1 MWILIHVMQF
11 YAMVGTHL
19 TTIEAQP
26 ENLEVCGVKLSASI
40 ADLESYR
47 GLPPAFSYLF
57 LVDLPSMAVEEKARI
72 FSCQV
77 GCSFRVSQVQAP
89 APCYPRRS
97 LGTQWLRSFLP
108 LAGGSHSLHK
118 VPRYLILVLVCSTG
132 GVALFVHLFW
142 LNFAILTVKNTA
154 ASLSSAAFT
163 FCLVKSKLIRHDR
176 RFLCQ
181 IRQEICMLK
190 TQKMLSLLIG
200 IGMSMTPNNGPAD
213 QRNNCSLF
221 PILLMDLCKITK
233 ICLLTVKGPF
243 IRT

>member
-1 MWILIHVMQF
+1 
-11 YAMVGTHL
+11 MVGTHL

-97 LGTQWLRSFLP
+97 SGTQWLRSFLP

-142 LNFAILTVKNTA
+142 LNFAILIVKNTA
-154 ASLSSAAFT
+154 ASLSSPAFT
-163 FCLVKSKLIRHDR
+163 FFLVKSKLIRHDR

-190 TQKMLSLLIG
+190 TQK
-200 IGMSMTPNNGPAD
+200 
-213 QRNNCSLF
+213 CSHY
-221 PILLMDLCKITK
+221 
-233 ICLLTVKGPF
+233 
-243 IRT
+243 